1 MDTFEIYEV
10 PESLTFRDY
19 LNICQC
25 ARTLADGYDRKD
37 KARVRASLTPDEV
50 VVDYSK
56 VNKEWGRIPYATDKF
71 VDLWMGPEHLGVK
84 ALATQHL
91 LGIPYFKS
99 VTETEV
105 LVEWHQLA
113 SHARR
118 EKGADHSD
126 PMAKIV
132 ETSDGRSWMQQKYV
146 KVGTAWRIREIRP
159 EAIYH
164 TGDWQQVRRQ
174 DEE

>member
-1 MDTFEIYEV
+1 MEAFEIYEV
-10 PESLTFRDY
+10 PASLTFQDY

-37 KARVRASLTPDEV
+37 KSRVYASLTPDEV

-56 VNKEWGRIPYATDKF
+56 VVKEWGRISYATEKF

-99 VTETEV
+99 VADDEI

-113 SHARR
+113 SHGRR
-118 EKGADHSD
+118 EKGSD
-126 PMAKIV
+126 YSNPMSKIT
-132 ETSDGRSWMQQKYV
+132 ETSDGRSWMQQRYV
-146 KVGTAWRIREIRP
+146 KVAGKWRIREIRP

-164 TGDWQQVRRQ
+164 TGDFQQVRRQ
-174 DEE
+174 DE